1 MLTNTNTTIPHVSD
15 DDFREAWARAMY
27 QGTKPIADPGAVVT
41 TTIPG
46 SLTDGIWSQMRSD
59 NRDVY
64 VTTGQLLIRI
74 EKLELNEKLL
84 RLKVLGLE
92 GKFTQE
98 EISNIKKMIMSEDEG
113 SKTLADSIIENA

>member
-1 MLTNTNTTIPHVSD
+1 
-15 DDFREAWARAMY
+15 MY
-27 QGTKPIADPGAVVT
+27 QGTKPSADPSSVVT

-98 EISNIKKMIMSEDEG
+98 EISNIKKMIMSEDEA